1 MSQTLFS
8 WWGNPL
14 VRRAALHEVLPLEE
28 QPEPIDLDHPSAF
41 PMLTGGIHR
50 RSTRPLPSIPDRWD
64 DATYA
69 NGVNDVEERMI
80 AWIDAGGSARD
91 QDDEDEEY
99 MVVWKPQAEDYQ
111 LERPSIAAPT
121 PACRPLHIENRHRN
135 EATSNKPRR
144 ASHHTN
150 PNPTIV
156 ATAHPNTSAPTK
168 LAPVPPPATTTPPID
183 WDDVVL

>member
-1 MSQTLFS
+1 MSQTLFA

-14 VRRAALHEVLPLEE
+14 VRQAALREVLPLEE
-28 QPEPIDLDHPSAF
+28 QPDPVDLDHPSAF
-41 PMLTGGIHR
+41 SKLTGGIHR

-69 NGVNDVEERMI
+69 NGVNDVEDRMI
-80 AWIDAGGSARD
+80 AWIDAGGSA
-91 QDDEDEEY
+91 QDNEDEEEY
-99 MVVWKPQAEDYQ
+99 EMVWKPQAEDYQ
-111 LERPSIAAPT
+111 LGRFSIAALS
-121 PACRPLHIENRHRN
+121 PACHPLPVGDCRDEVTSDKRH
-135 EATSNKPRR
+135 R
-144 ASHHTN
+144 ASHHAN

-168 LAPVPPPATTTPPID
+168 PAPVPPPATTTPPID